1 MKKILSYSGILFVAL
16 TMTLGA
22 CKKKEDPAPS
32 NPTTKS
38 GIFTC
43 KVNGNVWES
52 NAASTL
58 VPFGD
63 TTMPSI
69 SAEIVGDT
77 LSIIAFRTK
86 SGDSSMLLF
95 SATLKST
102 RLGTYNMSGSDNNI
116 FYINSI
122 DPLAMFAILFG
133 YTATSSLTITKWDA
147 TNKKMSGTFSSTMTP
162 TSGGTTFTIT
172 DGSFIDVSFV
182 D

>member
-43 KVNGNVWES
+43 KVNGNAWES

-63 TTMPSI
+63 TTLPSI
-69 SAEIVGDT
+69 SAELVGDT
-77 LSIIAFRTK
+77 LSMIAFRTK
-86 SGDSSMLLF
+86 SGDSSMLIF
-95 SATLKST
+95 NVTLKST
-102 RLGTYNMSGSDNNI
+102 RLGTYSMNGSDNNI
-116 FYINSI
+116 YYINTI
-122 DPLAMFAILFG
+122 DPLGMFAMLIG
-133 YTATSSLTITKWDA
+133 YTASSSLTITKWDA
-147 TNKKMSGTFSSTMTP
+147 TNKKISGTFTTTMTP
-162 TSGGTTFTIT
+162 TSGGTTYTIT
-172 DGSFIDVSFV
+172 DGSFIDVSYIE
-182 D
+182 